1 MVVFQALTW
10 ESRDTDDEHMISIF
24 GKTEDGKSVCLTT
37 AFTPYFFVK
46 LPENINT
53 PKIRR
58 IYEIIDQQCKD
69 SLVAYT
75 VVKSKDVWGF
85 QNNQEFPFM
94 KISFKHLQARR
105 LVDSFL
111 RKPLD
116 RTPELFDIFGV
127 RNVKVY
133 ESNLDPVLRLM
144 HRTGIQSTGWLDTG
158 DKCIR
163 SHLANV
169 DMDLFSN
176 DWTTLKPVA
185 RDDIAP
191 FVVAS
196 VDIECYSKSRKF
208 PDANNT
214 DDVCFQIAISLCKF
228 GSDEPYDKTC
238 LCYKKT
244 DSNLEGCNILSY
256 PTEKEMLEA
265 FQKYLH
271 QKDVDI
277 ITGWNIFGFDMEYIY
292 KRAQINRC
300 HYDFFNLGKLKDT
313 ESELTIKK
321 LSSSALGDNLLK
333 LLPMSGRFIF
343 DLFHEIKKGY
353 KLDSY
358 KLDNVSKL
366 YLGDQKIDMTPKE
379 MFFRYEEEDPVKLRE
394 VAEYCIKDTLL
405 PHRLMKKLCTLL
417 NLVEMAKA
425 TWVPVPFLVERGQ
438 QIKVFSQLTKKARE
452 LGFMVPTIRYGAI
465 PEEPYE
471 GATVLEAQKGAYY
484 TPITALDFES
494 LYPSIMMAHNL
505 CYSSYVMDEKRYGNV
520 PGITYETFKIAD
532 RTYKF
537 AQDVPS
543 LLPAILLELKQF
555 RKQAKKDMAAAT
567 GFMKEVYNGKQ
578 LAYKISMNSVYGF
591 TGAGKGILPCV
602 PIASTTTSK
611 GRAMIEETKNY
622 VEKHFPGSKVRY
634 GDSVTPDTP
643 LLIRQN
649 GEVKTTRIDSLVD
662 VYELRDDG
670 KEIAEID
677 AEVWTESGF
686 TPIQQIVRHK
696 TTKNIHRVL
705 THTGVVDV
713 TEDHSLLLKNKE
725 MIKPSEVC
733 LGTELLHGNSV
744 EAFGESDTS
753 VTPEEAK
760 VMGFFFG
767 DGSCGHYDGKYTWA
781 LNNSNMKYLEEMKSL
796 CPFETRVYDTIESSG
811 VYKLNAVGD
820 VKSISTKYRSLF
832 YNQHKE
838 KVVPPCIL
846 GAPLSVVKSFWE
858 GYYMADGD
866 KDVHGYTRMDI
877 KGKEGSMGMYI
888 IGRRLGYNVSVN
900 TRSDKPDVFRQTW
913 TTSSQR
919 KNPIA
924 IKKLELVGE
933 TNGYVYDLTTGS
945 HHFHVGPGELV
956 VHNTDSVMVEFDV
969 GDRKGEEAIAYS
981 WEVGERAAEECS
993 ALFKKPNNLEL
1004 EKVYWPYFLYSKKR
1018 YAAKLWTKG
1027 KDDKMHMDYIDVK
1040 GLQLVRRD
1048 NTPHVREVCKELL
1061 DVVLTSSDPGPP
1073 KELAKERAIEL
1084 LSGDVPNEKLV
1095 LSQSL
1100 ADTYKVAGKNVSVTS
1115 SESVNIN
1122 QSHVQVVTKMR
1133 QRKPGSEPQSGDRVP
1148 YLLTKTENA
1157 KAKAYEKAEDPKYV
1171 EEHGVPVDYH
1181 YYFLNKFLNPV
1192 CDLLDPLYENVKE
1205 EIFGEI
1211 INQHKPPKPK
1221 REPALSTMKKDD
1233 LIAECKR
1240 RGLEETG
1247 TLVVLRARLKEARQ
1261 GSVEDIFKNYELKQS
1276 KDESSR
1282 EDYADS

>member
-10 ESRDTDDEHMISIF
+10 ESRDTEDEHLISIF

-37 AFTPYFFVK
+37 AFTPYFFIK
-46 LPENINT
+46 LPGNITNQ
-53 PKIRR
+53 KIQR
-58 IYEIIDQQCKD
+58 IYDIIDQQCKD
-69 SLVAYT
+69 SLVAYS
-75 VVKSKDVWGF
+75 VMKSKDVWGF
-85 QNNQEFPFM
+85 QNNEEFAFM
-94 KISFKHLQARR
+94 KVNFKHLQARR

-111 RKPLD
+111 RRPLD

-163 SHLANV
+163 SHLARV
-169 DMDLFSN
+169 DLDLFCN

-244 DSNLEGCNILSY
+244 DSNLEGCNILSF

-292 KRAQINRC
+292 KRAQINKC
-300 HYDFFNLGKLKDT
+300 HYEFFNLGKLKDT

-366 YLGDQKIDMTPKE
+366 YLGDQKIDMPPKE
-379 MFFRYEEEDPVKLRE
+379 MFVRYEEEDPVKLRE

-505 CYSSYVMDEKRYGNV
+505 CYSSYVMDEKRYGAV
-520 PGITYETFKIAD
+520 PGITYETFKIGD

-611 GRAMIEETKNY
+611 GRAMIEETRNY
-622 VEKHFPGSKVRY
+622 VEKHFPGAKVRY
-634 GDSVTPDTP
+634 GD
-643 LLIRQN
+643 
-649 GEVKTTRIDSLVD
+649 
-662 VYELRDDG
+662 
-670 KEIAEID
+670 
-677 AEVWTESGF
+677 
-686 TPIQQIVRHK
+686 
-696 TTKNIHRVL
+696 
-705 THTGVVDV
+705 
-713 TEDHSLLLKNKE
+713 
-725 MIKPSEVC
+725 
-733 LGTELLHGNSV
+733 
-744 EAFGESDTS
+744 
-753 VTPEEAK
+753 
-760 VMGFFFG
+760 
-767 DGSCGHYDGKYTWA
+767 
-781 LNNSNMKYLEEMKSL
+781 
-796 CPFETRVYDTIESSG
+796 
-811 VYKLNAVGD
+811 
-820 VKSISTKYRSLF
+820 
-832 YNQHKE
+832 
-838 KVVPPCIL
+838 
-846 GAPLSVVKSFWE
+846 
-858 GYYMADGD
+858 
-866 KDVHGYTRMDI
+866 
-877 KGKEGSMGMYI
+877 
-888 IGRRLGYNVSVN
+888 
-900 TRSDKPDVFRQTW
+900 
-913 TTSSQR
+913 
-919 KNPIA
+919 
-924 IKKLELVGE
+924 
-933 TNGYVYDLTTGS
+933 
-945 HHFHVGPGELV
+945 
-956 VHNTDSVMVEFDV
+956 TDSVMVEFDV

-1018 YAAKLWTKG
+1018 YAAKLWTQG
-1027 KDDKMHMDYIDVK
+1027 KDGKMHMDYIDVK

-1061 DVVLTSSDPGPP
+1061 DVVLTSSDTGPP

-1100 ADTYKVAGKNVSVTS
+1100 SDTYKVSGKNVSVTS

-1122 QSHVQVVTKMR
+1122 QSHVQVVNKMR

-1148 YLLTKTENA
+1148 YLLTKTQDP

-1211 INQHKPPKPK
+1211 IAQHKPPPK
-1221 REPALSTMKKDD
+1221 KRVSSGPSLSAMKKSE
-1233 LIAECKR
+1233 LIEECKR
-1240 RGLEETG
+1240 LGLDEGGKVAELRERLKAARVVKEET
-1247 TLVVLRARLKEARQ
+1247 
-1261 GSVEDIFKNYELKQS
+1261 VEDLFKNYEQDIS
-1276 KDESSR
+1276 K
-1282 EDYADS
+1282 